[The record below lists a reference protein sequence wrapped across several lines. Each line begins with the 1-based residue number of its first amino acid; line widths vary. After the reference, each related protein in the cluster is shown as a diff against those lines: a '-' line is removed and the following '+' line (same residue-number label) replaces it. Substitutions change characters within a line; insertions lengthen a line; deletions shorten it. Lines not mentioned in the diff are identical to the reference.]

1 MKETLLIFMIS
12 ILGLMLLNNCS
23 SEKKKTASVAKEM
36 AEEIPENSASEDLGV
51 NTEVSTAGLPNNL
64 RQCTAYFETFRHP
77 FTGEELNREVL
88 GLHTDGLCEYKEEMP
103 NNGLMHCKYSEQ
115 TRAVMAQY
123 YEDVVLSGPGS
134 MGFKTKLY
142 TIDGKR
148 VTNPLDE
155 VLNNGT
161 CTISGY

>member
-1 MKETLLIFMIS
+1 MFI
-12 ILGLMLLNNCS
+12 GG
-23 SEKKKTASVAKEM
+23 KKSATVAEGS
-36 AEEIPENSASEDLGV
+36 AEEIPETSVSEELGEKPDV
-51 NTEVSTAGLPNNL
+51 TTEGLPSHL
-64 RQCTAYFETFRHP
+64 TQCTAYSETFRHP

-88 GLHTDGLCEYKEEMP
+88 GFNSDGLCEYKEEMP
-103 NNGLMHCKYSEQ
+103 NEGLMHCKYSEQ

-134 MGFKTKLY
+134 MGFETKLY

-155 VLNNGT
+155 VMNNGT